1 MCGKFPGLF
10 ANLRFE
16 REVSQARG
24 GEGRSCTSPRRKKW
38 DQCEC
43 FSSMKLTFHSSN
55 LHSAYPDFGK
65 WLTIRV
71 NATGNRVSFTLQQ
84 VYCITYTQ
92 QIKYILGLYLHR
104 PATMMN
110 FPVNDCLSGK
120 QKVTRSDTFPFAPAS
135 RISNSMKPIRW
146 WNNNNTGDKVP
157 EDKGQRRRRC
167 ARSRVNSRGTGCR
180 HTCPE
185 TTSGTS
191 TTPDCWSARPY
202 HLQGQEVTV

>member
-1 MCGKFPGLF
+1 MFQFNETDLPFVQSAQCLPRLWKMADHP
-10 ANLRFE
+10 
-16 REVSQARG
+16 SQCHRK
-24 GEGRSCTSPRRKKW
+24 SC
-38 DQCEC
+38 Q
-43 FSSMKLTFHSSN
+43 FHAPAGI
-55 LHSAYPDFGK
+55 L
-65 WLTIRV
+65 
-71 NATGNRVSFTLQQ
+71 
-84 VYCITYTQ
+84 YTP

-110 FPVNDCLSGK
+110 FPVSDCLSGK

-146 WNNNNTGDKVP
+146 WNNNNNNNGDKVP